1 MGVGAD
7 RFAPDSSGRMSQHT
21 DRSIATPDQSA
32 RTIERL
38 ASLLQELTELLDVN
52 KFGAGPGALLAI
64 GGASELEKQLVE
76 AARRLDRM
84 AELVH
89 AAMQGNAN
97 SIGSPLLTKARP
109 VTLGEAVQ
117 HAADVLEPLAKKS
130 RCAIMVDVSGAA
142 ESIPAGG
149 LYTVVLNALQNAIE
163 SIARRGQVGK
173 VSVVARADAAPTG
186 VGYGRDS
193 RDWYLLEISDNGEG
207 PPGDASRVF
216 DLGVTTKRH
225 GAGVGLAVARNV
237 VQGMGGVIELLPG
250 PEGGAVLRVRFPSLT
265 SAGSL
270 TLGGSA

>member
-1 MGVGAD
+1 
-7 RFAPDSSGRMSQHT
+7 MSHHI
-21 DRSIATPDQSA
+21 DRSSAAPDQSA

-38 ASLLQELTELLDVN
+38 AALLQELTELLDLN
-52 KFGAGPGALLAI
+52 KFGAGPGTLMAI
-64 GGASELEKQLVE
+64 GGASDLEKQLVE

-163 SIARRGQVGK
+163 ATARRGQVGK
-173 VSVVARADAAPTG
+173 VTVVARADAAPTG
-186 VGYGRDS
+186 MGYGRDS
-193 RDWYLLEISDNGEG
+193 RDWYLLEITDNGAG
-207 PPGDASRVF
+207 LPGDASRVF
-216 DLGVTTKRH
+216 DLGFTTKRN
-225 GAGVGLAVARNV
+225 GAGVGLAVAKNV

-250 PEGGAVLRVRFPSLT
+250 VEGGAVLRVRFPSLSSVST
-265 SAGSL
+265 LS
-270 TLGGSA
+270 LGGAA